1 LITAGHGREAAFAA
15 AVLGDNALMEKA
27 WQDTGMLAE
36 AVLHAQVSLCLIE
49 FSHAQ
54 SYLMSCKPLWFCG
67 TTFFCLSI
75 FFHTSIAVIVFSI
88 FLFIWLKLSTLSMIL
103 ICSLT

>member
-36 AVLHAQVSLCLIE
+36 AVLHAQVSSCLIE

-67 TTFFCLSI
+67 ITHFFCPSI
-75 FFHTSIAVIVFSI
+75 FFHTSIAVIVLSTF
-88 FLFIWLKLSTLSMIL
+88 FLFG
-103 ICSLT
+103 